1 VAQLPFDPSK
11 LDSKNRIIYEEMV
24 RARKKQGAPFDGP
37 YSALMNHPQLCQKI
51 EQLGY
56 YLKFEGHL
64 SREVYQFVVL
74 AVAQSTKASFEW
86 EDHVNHAISA
96 GVPANII
103 KVLQDEGISSSN
115 FSAPYEYA
123 ALVLK
128 TTLIYKDIPN
138 TVQAN
143 AIEAYGML
151 GFIEIVVLSGFY
163 QMFSAINEGF
173 EISLRP
179 GMQSIFK

>member
-1 VAQLPFDPSK
+1 MAQLPFDPSK
-11 LDSKNRIIYEEMV
+11 LDSKNRIIYEEIV
-24 RARKKQGAPFDGP
+24 ASRKIQGSPFDGP

-74 AVAQSTKASFEW
+74 AVAQSTKANFEW

-103 KVLQDEGISSSN
+103 QVLKDEGIGSIN
-115 FSAPYEYA
+115 FSDPYRTA
-123 ALVLK
+123 SLVLRA
-128 TTLIYKDIPN
+128 TLIYENIPN
-138 TVQAN
+138 VVQAN

-163 QMFSAINEGF
+163 QMFSAIDKGF

>member
-1 VAQLPFDPSK
+1 MAQLPFDPSK
-11 LDSKNRIIYEEMV
+11 LDSKNRIIYEEIV
-24 RARKKQGAPFDGP
+24 AARKIQGSPFDGP

-74 AVAQSTKASFEW
+74 AVAQSTKANFEW

-103 KVLQDEGISSSN
+103 QVLKDEGIGSIN
-115 FSAPYEYA
+115 FSDPYRTA
-123 ALVLK
+123 SLVLRA
-128 TTLIYKDIPN
+128 TLIYENIPN
-138 TVQAN
+138 VIQAN

-163 QMFSAINEGF
+163 QMFSAIDKGF